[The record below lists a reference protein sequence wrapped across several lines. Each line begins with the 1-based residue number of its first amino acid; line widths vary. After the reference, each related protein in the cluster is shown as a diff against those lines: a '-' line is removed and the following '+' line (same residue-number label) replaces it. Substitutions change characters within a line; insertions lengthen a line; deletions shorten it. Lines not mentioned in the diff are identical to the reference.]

1 MESVNKGDL
10 LLKYRTMRK
19 EEYHMEGFGNY
30 LMGFIKYFQ
39 DLVAYLRAKNDG
51 KEDAV
56 MPEFPRFIRLI

>member
-1 MESVNKGDL
+1 
-10 LLKYRTMRK
+10 MRK

-30 LMGFIKYFQ
+30 LMGLIKYFQ
-39 DLVAYLRAKNDG
+39 DLVAYFRAKNDG